1 MKAKKTKLALW
12 ICAIVVLLVA
22 KHSGSFG
29 AEDRNDSGDH
39 A

>member
-22 KHSGSFG
+22 SILVPSVQKT
-29 AEDRNDSGDH
+29 ETIR
-39 A
+39 